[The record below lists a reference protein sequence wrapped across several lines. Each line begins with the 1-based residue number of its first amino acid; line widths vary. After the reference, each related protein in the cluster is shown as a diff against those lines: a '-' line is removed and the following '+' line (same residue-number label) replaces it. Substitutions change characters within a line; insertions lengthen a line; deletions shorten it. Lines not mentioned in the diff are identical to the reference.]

1 MATPAGRIA
10 GELARP
16 ARLQSIDLLRGLVMV
31 FMALDHVRD
40 FFTHLRFAPENM
52 ANTYAGLF
60 FTRFVTHYSA
70 PTFFLLAGTGAYLYG
85 RTRTRAEV
93 SNFLW
98 TRGLFLVVMEFTVIW
113 WGWSFMFPFPG
124 LGMIVIWALGM
135 SMICLSLIIKMPMK
149 GIAAFSL
156 IMIVGHNLLDGL
168 TPAAFGKFSWLWLI
182 LHQQGFYAITSKPL
196 GPNLPPLGFFVAYP
210 LVPWIGVMSAGYVLG
225 SVYDKPAEERRKF
238 LFRIGLICCVLFVIL
253 RATNL
258 YGNATSAGGTG
269 AGGFALGSE
278 GPFAVQPTIEK
289 TVIKFFNVHKY
300 PPSLDFLLMTLGPAL
315 MLLSWA
321 DGFDFK
327 GLLGKV
333 LHPFMVVG
341 KVPMFYYICHL
352 YLIHVM
358 AIVVALAFG
367 QPWKWF
373 LRGGFFMN
381 PIPQGY
387 GHNLPFIWFIWALTV
402 AILYFPCRWYAQYKA
417 THTAMW
423 LSYI

>member
-1 MATPAGRIA
+1 MATPASGMA

-52 ANTYAGLF
+52 SQTYAGLF
-60 FTRFVTHYSA
+60 LTRFVTHYSA

-85 RTRTRAEV
+85 RTRTKAEV
-93 SNFLW
+93 SHFLW

-135 SMICLSLIIKMPMK
+135 SMICLSLLIKLPMK
-149 GIAAFSL
+149 AIAAFSL
-156 IMIVGHNLLDGL
+156 IMIAGHNLTDKV
-168 TPAAFGKFSWLWLI
+168 TPTMFGKFSWLWQI
-182 LHQQGFYAITSKPL
+182 LHQQGFYQMTTKPHWI
-196 GPNLPPLGFFVAYP
+196 LPPLGFFVAYP

-225 SVYDKPAEERRKF
+225 AVYNMPAEERRKI
-238 LFRIGLICCVLFVIL
+238 LLVIGLACCLLFVIL

-258 YGNATSAGGTG
+258 YGNAAGAGGTG

-278 GPFAVQPTIEK
+278 GPFSVQATTEK
-289 TVIKFFNVHKY
+289 TFIKFFNVHKY
-300 PPSLDFLLMTLGPAL
+300 PPSLDFLLMTLGPGL
-315 MLLSWA
+315 VLLSWA
-321 DGFDFK
+321 EGFDFK
-327 GLLGKV
+327 GALGKL
-333 LHPFMVVG
+333 LHPVVVIG

-352 YLIHVM
+352 YLIHLM
-358 AIVVALAFG
+358 AIVAALSFG
-367 QPWKWF
+367 QPWKW
-373 LRGGFFMN
+373 LLHGGFFMN

-387 GHNLPFIWFIWALTV
+387 GHNLPFIWLMWATCV
-402 AILYFPCRWYAQYKA
+402 AILYLPCRWYAQYKA
-417 THTAMW
+417 THKAKW